1 MSDFPRGYLAAGW
14 NSGIKDT
21 TLDFGVIYSEAP
33 AAAAAVFTR
42 NNFPGKPVVV
52 GREHI
57 AGGVL
62 QAIVVNSKNSN
73 VATGDPGLMLA
84 REMCSLTAESLGIET
99 THVLPSST
107 GVIGRLPPIEKIHA
121 ACREAKARLR
131 TADFHSFADA
141 IRTTDKTVKLASRT
155 LGNGVKLTIAAKGAG
170 MIEPN
175 MATMLVYAV
184 TDAKIDAA
192 DLRRMLP
199 CVANRSFNRITVDS
213 DTSTSDTFVIMANGV
228 SGHTI
233 KFPDAAKS
241 ALDSDLE
248 FDSKTDLPG
257 LDANSNEFYRTFVEL
272 SQQVSRS
279 IVSDGEGATKILE
292 VRITEARSKDQALK
306 IARSIA
312 NSPLIKTAIHG
323 GDPNWGRIIM
333 AVGKVFDEPVPFENL
348 KIYFG
353 DVLLEMTGTD
363 QLPILQAYLKKPQIV
378 LRVSLGLGKSEER
391 VWGCDLSREYISI
404 NADYTT

>member
-1 MSDFPRGYLAAGW
+1 MSDFPSGYLATGW

-21 TLDFGVIYSEAP
+21 TLDFGVIYSEVP
-33 AAAAAVFTR
+33 AAAAGIFTR
-42 NNFPGKPVVV
+42 NNFPGKPVIV

-73 VATGDPGLMLA
+73 VATGEAGLQLA
-84 REMCSLTAESLGIET
+84 RDMCRLTAESLGIKT

-107 GVIGRLPPIEKIHA
+107 GVIGRLPPIEKIHT
-121 ACREAKARLR
+121 ACREAKARLK
-131 TADFHSFADA
+131 TADFHTFADA

-155 LGNGVKLTIAAKGAG
+155 LTSGVKLTIAAKGAG

-184 TDAKIDAA
+184 TDAKISSA
-192 DLRRMLP
+192 DLRHLLL

-213 DTSTSDTFVIMANGV
+213 DTSTSDTFIIMANGV
-228 SGHTI
+228 SNRVI
-233 KFPDAAKS
+233 QFPEAARIE
-241 ALDSDLE
+241 LE
-248 FDSKTDLPG
+248 QNPGFDSGAPLTSLDTD
-257 LDANSNEFYRTFVEL
+257 SNEFYRTFLDL
-272 SQQVSRS
+272 SQQLSRT
-279 IVSDGEGATKILE
+279 IVSDGEGATKTLE
-292 VRITEARSKDQALK
+292 VRITEARSKEQALK

-353 DVLLEMTGTD
+353 EVLLEMSGTD
-363 QLPILQAYLKKPQIV
+363 QLPVLQAYLKKPEII
-378 LRVSLGLGKSEER
+378 LRISLGLGNFEER